1 MQNLLQGTGQ
11 HRQSGMQ
18 QRQQQKRGNQVGLL
32 SRLQAQAAG
41 GLLLG
46 RKDTKRKKLK
56 VKRKKN
62 SQLTFSLQMPDSEIK
77 EAAM

>member
-1 MQNLLQGTGQ
+1 
-11 HRQSGMQ
+11 MQ